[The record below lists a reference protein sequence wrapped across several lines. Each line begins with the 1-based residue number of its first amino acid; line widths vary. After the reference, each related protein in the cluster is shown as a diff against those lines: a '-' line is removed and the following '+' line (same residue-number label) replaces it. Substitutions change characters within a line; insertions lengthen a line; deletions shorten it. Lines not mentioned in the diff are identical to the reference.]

1 MSDIYYYICKKA
13 RYMSD
18 YLRHIFEHASSQ
30 GYKSNVVKSLFG
42 LLSILLTATILL
54 FKIGENVFGY
64 ILGCLSVL
72 IVLAFLFAYF
82 YCLFKDPNLLRSEK
96 FVLEKTAIE
105 KALMSDSIKKTV
117 SVNPP
122 NSNYVSYGSIEEE
135 AEK

>member
-1 MSDIYYYICKKA
+1 MCLGISW
-13 RYMSD
+13 
-18 YLRHIFEHASSQ
+18 
-30 GYKSNVVKSLFG
+30 
-42 LLSILLTATILL
+42 
-54 FKIGENVFGY
+54 
-64 ILGCLSVL
+64 GCLSVL